1 MTTSSFAYV
10 YFKVVRTT
18 WSSTYDI
25 NLNWTTE
32 QFINIMRENVINRFN
47 LENAE
52 FVDTMQNLPEGVAA
66 EDGEALLPT
75 NITIRNYY
83 GNNIY
88 KTAFYIRPIPANG
101 IRISPPEEIP
111 NYPQERACAICMERE
126 RNLVFMPCNHLCAC
140 AECGLNPT
148 IRTCPI
154 CRATF
159 NNRTVVYV

>member
-1 MTTSSFAYV
+1 M
-10 YFKVVRTT
+10 
-18 WSSTYDI
+18 YDI
-25 NLNWTTE
+25 DLSWTTE

-88 KTAFYIRPIPANG
+88 KTAFYIRPIPANCM
-101 IRISPPEEIP
+101 RIATPEQIP
-111 NYPQERACAICMERE
+111 ELPQDRACCIC
-126 RNLVFMPCNHLCAC
+126 
-140 AECGLNPT
+140 LNKE
-148 IRTCPI
+148 
-154 CRATF
+154 
-159 NNRTVVYV
+159 